1 MGKTF
6 SKSENTRKAAGNA
19 KKAAAA
25 ANKQATADAQAA
37 AREDQDWAQGS
48 KSSSRKRDDAAAKKV
63 EAAAKKAERDAQL
76 AAEEANA
83 RSAPKNS
90 KSAAKKVSAAPVV
103 ARGLDL
109 GQLDEGG
116 VVGNKTGGLSSS
128 LPALNAS
135 GIDNALD
142 ALTLTGSSAAAEAGK
157 VDRHPERRFKAAYT
171 AYETRRLAELEVE
184 NPGLRR
190 NQRVDMARR
199 EFAKHP
205 DNPFNQAAGRFDS
218 TGAELKEIADRE
230 RARMEGMLGGT

>member
-6 SKSENTRKAAGNA
+6 AKGENSKKAAGNA
-19 KKAAAA
+19 KKATAA
-25 ANKQATADAQAA
+25 ANKQASANATAA
-37 AREDQDWAQGS
+37 AQEDQEWAQGS
-48 KSSSRKRDDAAAKKV
+48 KSNSKKEDAAAKKQ

-90 KSAAKKVSAAPVV
+90 KSATKKASVATSLTP

-109 GQLDEGG
+109 AQLDGDTRDGG
-116 VVGNKTGGLSSS
+116 SSS
-128 LPALNAS
+128 SLLPALNAS

-142 ALTLTGSSAAAEAGK
+142 ALTLTGSSAAADAGK
-157 VDRHPERRFKAAYT
+157 VDRHPERRFKAAYM
-171 AYETRRLAELEVE
+171 AFEARRLVELEVE

-190 NQRVDMARR
+190 NQRVDVIRR